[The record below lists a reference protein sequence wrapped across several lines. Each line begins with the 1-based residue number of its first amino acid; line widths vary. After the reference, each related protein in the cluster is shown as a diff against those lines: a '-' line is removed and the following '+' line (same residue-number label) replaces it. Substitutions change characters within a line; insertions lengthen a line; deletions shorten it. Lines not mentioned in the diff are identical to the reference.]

1 MATDTPSTLE
11 GLKGGDKPT
20 DLNNV
25 WSLRINGSSN
35 MNGSGASVILES
47 LMREKINYALKLEFP
62 TSKNEVEYEALL
74 SRLQLARERRVEQL
88 KIYSDS

>member
-25 WSLRINGSSN
+25 WSLRIDDSSN
-35 MNGSGASVILES
+35 MNGSGTGIIPES
-47 LMREKINYALKLEFP
+47 LMREKINYALRLEFP
-62 TSKNEVEYEALL
+62 ASNNEAEYETLL
-74 SRLQLARERRVEQL
+74 SRLQLAREIRVGQL